1 MKRRRVN
8 SFPVDIIVYISS
20 FLTSKIDLWKTS
32 KAINLALSSQLI
44 FDVDQITRCT
54 WIKDNFKKLQI
65 ANKFYSKI
73 ITIDMK
79 ELHIVDNEYQLR
91 YMYMDEFKCTYV
103 PNGYGTRTQRTNDA
117 LDIGTD
123 IVFDDARVI
132 LQIHFHLKN
141 LKLLSIY
148 NPLCILSDV
157 NLKYIPIQTL
167 ILKHR
172 NIAGLDFFQKCT
184 NVKVLE
190 VCLPLYIKFQDLQ
203 CCQDLTQ
210 LTLNI
215 IDYENPIL
223 DLQDNAEQV
232 TIRGIYELQI
242 GKLPQNLI
250 YLNLENAYNCKIM
263 THLPISLQVLKM
275 VRLKSK
281 MLQKIS
287 QSRLLHLSFK
297 TITITIES
305 FGLLSLPLSLQSL
318 TVSKKLLSSLNLDHC
333 KYETY
338 HQKLDDAQCL
348 FQCNQKNWNYEI
360 KMK

>member
-1 MKRRRVN
+1 MKRQKVN
-8 SFPVDIIVYISS
+8 HFPLDIIVYISS

-32 KAINLALSSQLI
+32 KAVNLVLSSQLI
-44 FDVDQITRCT
+44 FDVDQINKCT
-54 WIKDNFKKLQI
+54 WIKDNIKKLQI
-65 ANKFYSKI
+65 SNKFTPI
-73 ITIDMK
+73 IISIDLK

-91 YMYMDEFKCTYV
+91 YMYIDEFKCTYV
-103 PNGYGTRTQRTNDA
+103 TDGYGTTTQRTND
-117 LDIGTD
+117 
-123 IVFDDARVI
+123 I
-132 LQIHFHLKN
+132 LQIHFHLKD

-148 NPLCILSDV
+148 NPISILFDV
-157 NLKYIPIQTL
+157 NLKDIPIQTL
-167 ILKHR
+167 LLKNR
-172 NIAGLDFFQKCT
+172 NIDGLDFFQKCT

-190 VCLPLYIKFQDLQ
+190 VCLPLYINFQDVQ
-203 CCQDLTQ
+203 CCQNLTQ

-223 DLQDNAEQV
+223 DLQDNVEQV
-232 TIRGIYELQI
+232 TIRGRYELQI
-242 GKLPQNLI
+242 GKLPQNMF

-263 THLPISLQVLKM
+263 THLPGSLQVLKIA
-275 VRLKSK
+275 RLKSK

-297 TITITIES
+297 SVSTTIEY
-305 FGLLSLPLSLQSL
+305 FGLLSLPTSLQSL
-318 TVSKKLLSSLNLDHC
+318 TVSKKLLNILNLDHC

-338 HQKLDDAQCL
+338 RQKLDDAQCV